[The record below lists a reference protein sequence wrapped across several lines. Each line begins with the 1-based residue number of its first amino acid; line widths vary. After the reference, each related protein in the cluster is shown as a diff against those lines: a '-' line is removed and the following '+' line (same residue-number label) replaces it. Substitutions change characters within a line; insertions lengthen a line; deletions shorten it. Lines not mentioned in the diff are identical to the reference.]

1 MIEKPKKLKVLP
13 KGISAVEIEVA
24 LAEFLD
30 YRKNIIVPRVERGA
44 GLHECDLLMLRPTGY
59 ATEFEIKISKGDL
72 MKDLKKD
79 HHKEINP
86 KIKEFFYALPM
97 NLVSTALSVL
107 PKSVG
112 VIGVIRKGGGE
123 LECKEI
129 RPSEHNKAV
138 KWETDEAYQL
148 MRLAQMRTWKLRKDN
163 ITLLRERRK

>member
-72 MKDLKKD
+72 MKDAKKEHGHESD
-79 HHKEINP
+79 
-86 KIKEFFYALPM
+86 KIKEMYYAVPM
-97 NLVSTALSVL
+97 NLVSTTLSVI
-107 PKSVG
+107 PKKYG
-112 VIGVIRKGGGE
+112 IIGVIRKGDSG
-123 LECKEI
+123 LECREI
-129 RPSEHNKAV
+129 RPAEHQKAR
-138 KWETDEAYQL
+138 KWTDDEAYQL
-148 MRLAQMRTWKLRKDN
+148 MRLNAMRVWKLKKDN